1 MASVIVSILLLIT
14 ATFAPSAQ
22 RGWRNCCSHYYQ
34 ARTSCPSWPG
44 VIPRTFDGS
53 EPANAQSFFVPRIAM
68 PQLDSGTYQS
78 RDYHAAQLAKTAPK
92 FAILITIS
100 FNHRQR
106 RFSSVYPHNIEGF
119 SDICRQGWCVLSCS
133 TLIRTLLDSS
143 ALAVVQTDTT
153 FGRATYA
160 NL

>member
-1 MASVIVSILLLIT
+1 MLNL
-14 ATFAPSAQ
+14 
-22 RGWRNCCSHYYQ
+22 
-34 ARTSCPSWPG
+34 
-44 VIPRTFDGS
+44 
-53 EPANAQSFFVPRIAM
+53 FFVPRIAM